1 MKEWNIL
8 PQNIIKT
15 TDHDTLLQIGQLV
28 YINYA
33 VVNTVLIP
41 VIDVFVFFQHTSR
54 AECSA

>member
-8 PQNIIKT
+8 PQNIKT

>member
-28 YINYA
+28 YINYT

-41 VIDVFVFFQHTSR
+41 VIDVFVFF
-54 AECSA
+54 SAHQQG